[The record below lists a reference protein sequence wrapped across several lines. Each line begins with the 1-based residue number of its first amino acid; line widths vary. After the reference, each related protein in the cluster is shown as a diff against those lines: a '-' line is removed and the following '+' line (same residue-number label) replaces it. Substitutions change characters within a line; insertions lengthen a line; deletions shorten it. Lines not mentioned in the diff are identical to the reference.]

1 MPGYRFFDLSVVI
14 NNLYVLSADAVDNAD
29 VKNFPKNRAVKTIEP
44 WVNEKINVFRM
55 DIRVRFDILTS
66 NDRFELN
73 CFIMKH
79 ILLM

>member
-1 MPGYRFFDLSVVI
+1 VPGYRFFDLSVVI

>member
-1 MPGYRFFDLSVVI
+1 MPGYRFFDLSSVI
-14 NNLYVLSADAVDNAD
+14 SNLCVLLANAADAAD

-55 DIRVRFDILTS
+55 AIRVRFDILVS

-73 CFIMKH
+73 CFIMKR